1 MTQPKPFTCLLCFN
15 AGRSTLAPRAK
26 LRWLICED
34 CQETIEASGREWC
47 NVGAHIVPAR
57 DWYGTLCREC
67 NTKRVLARRSR
78 ETPEQRARRFAR
90 QQAYGKCDTQRAY
103 RAAYMRRYRVKQ
115 KLRFFWRA
123 A

>member
-1 MTQPKPFTCLLCFN
+1 MTQPKPFTCLLCSN
-15 AGRSTLAPRAK
+15 AGRPTLAPRAK

-34 CQETIEASGREWC
+34 CNEGLGPLRRWC
-47 NVGAHIVPAR
+47 NVGRHIVPAR
-57 DWYGTLCREC
+57 DWYGKLCRAC
-67 NTKRVLARRSR
+67 NTRRVLARRAK

-90 QQAYGKCDTQRAY
+90 QQAYGKCDAQRAY
-103 RAAYMRRYRVKQ
+103 RAAYMQRYRVKQ